1 MTAHVRNNH
10 RALTFTVLLVLGGS
24 FALILYTH
32 GSSWWYAPL
41 AAMAFVLAHAA
52 ALGGIAF
59 LVARLTGRRRAAN
72 GAVHGRE
79 GASASPL
86 HQGESIVLHSPRLY
100 DWMAGLITLGREAKL
115 RQWTLD
121 LADLRVG
128 SVVLDVGCGTGT
140 LLLAAAERV
149 GRSGTL
155 HGVEPSA
162 EMRAHARHKAKTRD
176 VSLQVVEGS
185 ADTLP
190 YPPASIDAVF
200 CTLALHHLPGP
211 VQEVAIR
218 EMRRVLRPGG
228 RVVIVDWQRPKSF
241 ASVLTDPFAL
251 IFLLHRGGH
260 SASPADVLDIEPLMT
275 ALGFEGIA
283 RHRYGSG
290 ALGAV
295 VGHLGSG
302 ADPIEPHD

>member
-1 MTAHVRNNH
+1 MAAHARNNH
-10 RALTFTVLLVLGGS
+10 RALTLTVLLVLGGS

-41 AAMAFVLAHAA
+41 AAMALVLAHAA
-52 ALGGIAF
+52 ALGGIVF
-59 LVARLTGRRRAAN
+59 VTARLTGRLRAAR
-72 GAVHGRE
+72 GAAHE
-79 GASASPL
+79 GASPL

-115 RQWTLD
+115 RQWMLD
-121 LADLRVG
+121 LADLRAG

-140 LLLAAAERV
+140 LLLTAAERV

-155 HGVEPSA
+155 HGIEPSA
-162 EMRAHARHKAKTRD
+162 EMRAHARYKAERRD

-241 ASVLTDPFAL
+241 ASALTDPFSL

-295 VGHLGSG
+295 VGRLGSG
-302 ADPIEPHD
+302 TRPIEPHD

>member
-1 MTAHVRNNH
+1 MTAHARNNH
-10 RALTFTVLLVLGGS
+10 RALTLTVLLVLGGS

-41 AAMAFVLAHAA
+41 AAMALVLAHAA

-59 LVARLTGRRRAAN
+59 VVARLTGRRRAAN
-72 GAVHGRE
+72 GAAHGHE
-79 GASASPL
+79 GASPL

-121 LADLRVG
+121 LADLHAG

-155 HGVEPSA
+155 HGIEPSA
-162 EMRAHARHKAKTRD
+162 EMRAHARHKAEMRD
-176 VSLQVVEGS
+176 VSLQVVKGS
-185 ADTLP
+185 ADALP
-190 YPPASIDAVF
+190 YPPASIDAVS

-241 ASVLTDPFAL
+241 GSALTDPFSL
-251 IFLLHRGGH
+251 IFLLHGGGH
-260 SASPADVLDIEPLMT
+260 SASPADLLDIEPLMT
-275 ALGFEGIA
+275 ALGFEGIV

-295 VGHLGSG
+295 VGRLGSG
-302 ADPIEPHD
+302 TRPIEPHD